1 MQVIAKTFSSDVF
14 TYSGPTYIGI
24 QSAKHLGSRASN
36 HLTNMKQI
44 RELPEF
50 KRSFKNSKNKEKP
63 IMIVTVDGG
72 PDENPRYEIT
82 ISCAVDYFN
91 TYDLD
96 AFFLVTNIPG
106 HSAFNRVER
115 RMAARSKELGG
126 VSPEHKHFGVHLDDK
141 GNANDPQLEL
151 KNFEH
156 TEKILREI
164 SSGMVI
170 DGYPVIAEHIG
181 EKASEIVRDVSEK
194 WISSHVRSY

>member
-1 MQVIAKTFSSDVF
+1 
-14 TYSGPTYIGI
+14 
-24 QSAKHLGSRASN
+24 
-36 HLTNMKQI
+36 
-44 RELPEF
+44 
-50 KRSFKNSKNKEKP
+50 
-63 IMIVTVDGG
+63 
-72 PDENPRYEIT
+72 
-82 ISCAVDYFN
+82 
-91 TYDLD
+91 
-96 AFFLVTNIPG
+96 
-106 HSAFNRVER
+106 
-115 RMAARSKELGG
+115 MAARSKELGG

-164 SSGMVI
+164 SSGMII